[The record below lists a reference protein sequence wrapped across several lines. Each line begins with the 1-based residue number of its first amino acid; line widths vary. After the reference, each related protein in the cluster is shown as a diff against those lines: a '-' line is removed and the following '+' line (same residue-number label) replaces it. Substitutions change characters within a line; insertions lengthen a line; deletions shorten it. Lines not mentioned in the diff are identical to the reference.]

1 MCFHTVQVEQLL
13 TSCRCEANV
22 HCIYKRKRQEER
34 GLLSDQSSLVEERHT
49 EVVYFSLGLSVT
61 VAWAVITPSCIGCR
75 KQIRRIYVY
84 KSTNLTLV

>member
-22 HCIYKRKRQEER
+22 HYIYKRKKQEER

-49 EVVYFSLGLSVT
+49 EVVYVLQMQL
-61 VAWAVITPSCIGCR
+61 
-75 KQIRRIYVY
+75 QYLLHD
-84 KSTNLTLV
+84 STLRAQLAAR